1 MTKWA
6 GLLDFYFTVRMGLVR
21 YAISA
26 GQEAATRPRSG
37 RVARCLLLSD
47 GRRVHHELVAA
58 YLAQLRARL
67 SARQGA
73 HAGPRPPPCRAMR
86 ASI

>member
-6 GLLDFYFTVRMGLVR
+6 GLLDFYFTVRMGLVL

-47 GRRVHHELVAA
+47 GRRGGGACARSAQSTRYCDFWVDARVN
-58 YLAQLRARL
+58 LATGPWSRL
-67 SARQGA
+67 DL
-73 HAGPRPPPCRAMR
+73 P
-86 ASI
+86 ASV